1 MASEIERF
9 VSTRILPDA
18 RCWNSSGAAHTYVR
32 ATDHDRVVAELRSHV
47 RTDNSAVIAGL
58 QGQMAEAR
66 ELLRDAKVTAQV
78 HMSCQVGVIPRC
90 RCQSCVHARIDAWL
104 EKTK

>member
-1 MASEIERF
+1 MASEVQRHWPED
-9 VSTRILPDA
+9 VVGT
-18 RCWNSSGAAHTYVR
+18 GEKYVL

-58 QGQMAEAR
+58 QEQMDEPWSATFAEV
-66 ELLRDAKVTAQV
+66 KT
-78 HMSCQVGVIPRC
+78 
-90 RCQSCVHARIDAWL
+90 WL

>member
-1 MASEIERF
+1 MASEVQRHWPED
-9 VSTRILPDA
+9 VVGT
-18 RCWNSSGAAHTYVR
+18 GEKYVL

-58 QGQMAEAR
+58 QEQMAEAR
-66 ELLRDAKVTAQV
+66 ELLRTLLMLHEDAVWVDEPWSATFAEVKT
-78 HMSCQVGVIPRC
+78 
-90 RCQSCVHARIDAWL
+90 WL